1 MQSGKLQVVKV
12 GTDANPADLMT
23 KHLKEDTV
31 KAHLEWLGYSTRAG
45 RAASAPGLQSC
56 GSIISS
62 GEADKW
68 IPASQ
73 PDGFARLHRKARR
86 AMFTPMKV
94 AKGPVNALA
103 VGDLG
108 VTVGEF
114 VGGGSFCKV
123 EEWKTMREPHEQ
135 MPKPWRGATYFVPSD
150 RQLRL

>member
-1 MQSGKLQVVKV
+1 MMMAAAAAVDSRDNL
-12 GTDANPADLMT
+12 DA
-23 KHLKEDTV
+23 EI
-31 KAHLEWLGYSTRAG
+31 
-45 RAASAPGLQSC
+45 AASPQRLREV
-56 GSIISS
+56 GSTDSS

-68 IPASQ
+68 TPASK
-73 PDGFARLHRKARR
+73 PDGLARLHRKARR

-103 VGDLG
+103 VGDLR